1 MAIIISIGAKIS
13 EYTVE
18 PIGRQLGY
26 LLNYKSNVENLRTQ
40 IQHLK
45 DERDKLQHSIDE
57 AKKNS
62 EEEIEADVANW
73 LSRIDRMI
81 SQHSEKFLTNEGRAN
96 INCLSGKLLD
106 LGSRH
111 RMSRKAKKMAM
122 EAAIEILAAG
132 EFHKDVGP
140 AVSPYGGPSSS
151 QSAREQSLFTSS
163 KEGALQCQSSVLD
176 NDIGS
181 SGPSVS
187 GSLSIP
193 KTGLG
198 SVAAQ
203 TPSSSIQKLNSS
215 GELKNDYEEA
225 STENEESTMSS
236 TSFSSVPTKSSG
248 MDSKMLQQLDKLV
261 LPKDELSEPNLLT
274 SMDKSLTN
282 MSPSVPHGQA
292 LKSLEAVDSSNYLGD
307 EQDKKK
313 LDASLDKKVPDAR
326 DTTSLEQDTVEESGR
341 LKIVASCDKA
351 TDVVNDVDS
360 AVPKKITS
368 MNIETTVYS
377 NGAVSHSSADGTQKV
392 DTFSAERKSHN
403 TEAVILEKPP
413 LAFLECKPSTSAV
426 NNKPDPETSDGSVS
440 AEKNSNFVNADAS
453 SPSMAILRPEV
464 ATQSP
469 LTSDAASP
477 PMVSNVALSIFNFG
491 DKVASTKDSDAASP
505 TCSFGSKPE
514 GSILT

>member
-1 MAIIISIGAKIS
+1 MIAELQSWSNMCHTSA
-13 EYTVE
+13 
-18 PIGRQLGY
+18 
-26 LLNYKSNVENLRTQ
+26 LNALNKSLFSANETALRRRLICYCTCDHRHTFQ
-40 IQHLK
+40 
-45 DERDKLQHSIDE
+45 
-57 AKKNS
+57 
-62 EEEIEADVANW
+62 W
-73 LSRIDRMI
+73 LV
-81 SQHSEKFLTNEGRAN
+81 
-96 INCLSGKLLD
+96 
-106 LGSRH
+106 
-111 RMSRKAKKMAM
+111 
-122 EAAIEILAAG
+122 ILRLI
-132 EFHKDVGP
+132 KDVELELRSMLIKTLG
-140 AVSPYGGPSSS
+140 AARVSAYGGPSSS
-151 QSAREQSLFTSS
+151 QSAGEPSLSTSS
-163 KEGALQCQSSVLD
+163 KKGGLKCQSSVLD

-181 SGPSVS
+181 IGPPVS

-225 STENEESTMSS
+225 STENEESTMSC

-426 NNKPDPETSDGSVS
+426 NNKPDPETSDGS
-440 AEKNSNFVNADAS
+440 
-453 SPSMAILRPEV
+453 
-464 ATQSP
+464 SP

-505 TCSFGSKPE
+505 TCSFGSKPTDE
-514 GSILT
+514 VPETFTTFASSPAVVTESGATECGSFPEQKPETSSR